1 MSKGRFKVF
10 KRHLPED
17 WMVVTRWNGWPIR
30 YDRFGSFRAA
40 HDYIHECLYD
50 KAESISSQELMAG
63 GIGKCYGYKN
73 KVYG

>member
-1 MSKGRFKVF
+1 MSKRRFKVF

-40 HDYIHECLYD
+40 HDYMGG
-50 KAESISSQELMAG
+50 LMEKG
-63 GIGKCYGYKN
+63 N
-73 KVYG
+73 LHKVGVLLHFRRRPRLRA

>member
-1 MSKGRFKVF
+1 MSKRRFKVF

-40 HDYIHECLYD
+40 HDYIHEPLYGTQND
-50 KAESISSQELMAG
+50 
-63 GIGKCYGYKN
+63 YGYAC
-73 KVYG
+73 